1 MSTIE
6 LMIDEENELTFQV
19 QVEGTRPGTAK
30 CRLMLESKNMMLA
43 FEGQS
48 TGDEVAVTLP
58 LICAAEAVIAPSLLT

>member
-30 CRLMLESKNMMLA
+30 CILKLE
-43 FEGQS
+43 
-48 TGDEVAVTLP
+48 
-58 LICAAEAVIAPSLLT
+58 